1 MKKIWIV
8 YKKELLDTL
17 RDKRTLRTTII
28 IPAFLLPL
36 IIFAIIK
43 IQSTISANNEKKVIH
58 LVCLH
63 ENESNVIVSRLQND
77 SSIKISF
84 CSNQQQLQDSIKQE
98 KADIGIAT
106 NPDFMNQLDSNKTAV
121 VKLFFN
127 SKDDTYKNRIALKLE
142 AIKQPFI
149 AKRMADLNLDRE
161 KITPIKVEE
170 FDIAST
176 QEIFGKI
183 FGGFL
188 PYIFIIY
195 SFMGCMMLC
204 VDLFTGEKE
213 RGTIETI
220 LTSPVNRLQ
229 IMFGKIGVAITGG
242 TLTAVLSIAGIL
254 LFVRFSTDSLPTEL
268 VHIIGKIFTPIFIIK
283 LLIMIIPLTAFFS
296 GILTPVATYARNY
309 REATSIIA
317 PFNFIVIMPA
327 MMALL
332 PGVKLNLLTSF
343 IPVTNIAL
351 CTKYMIAGD
360 SVGIYWLITV
370 LSLTF
375 YGSIAVLFSYKRF
388 SNEQNI
394 LR

>member
-36 IIFAIIK
+36 IIFSIIK
-43 IQSTISANNEKKVIH
+43 IQSAISEKNEKKVIH
-58 LVCLH
+58 LVWLNKSANNIMV
-63 ENESNVIVSRLQND
+63 NELQKD
-77 SSIKISF
+77 SSLKISF
-84 CSNQQQLQDSIKQE
+84 CNNQQQLQDSIKQE
-98 KADIGIAT
+98 TADVGIIT
-106 NPDFMNQLDSNKTAV
+106 DSNFMQQLDSSKTAII
-121 VKLFFN
+121 KLFFN
-127 SKDDTYKNRIALKLE
+127 SKDDTYKNRIALKLD
-142 AIKQPFI
+142 AIKQPLI
-149 AKRMADLNLDRE
+149 AKRMKDLNLDKE
-161 KITPIKVEE
+161 KITPIKVDEY
-170 FDIAST
+170 DIAST

-229 IMFGKIGVAITGG
+229 IMFGKLGVAVTGG

-254 LFVRFSTDSLPTEL
+254 LFVRLSTDSLPSEL

-283 LLIMIIPLTAFFS
+283 LLVMIIPLTVFFS
-296 GILTPVATYARNY
+296 GILTPIATYARNY

>member
-1 MKKIWIV
+1 
-8 YKKELLDTL
+8 
-17 RDKRTLRTTII
+17 
-28 IPAFLLPL
+28 
-36 IIFAIIK
+36 
-43 IQSTISANNEKKVIH
+43 
-58 LVCLH
+58 
-63 ENESNVIVSRLQND
+63 
-77 SSIKISF
+77 
-84 CSNQQQLQDSIKQE
+84 
-98 KADIGIAT
+98 
-106 NPDFMNQLDSNKTAV
+106 
-121 VKLFFN
+121 
-127 SKDDTYKNRIALKLE
+127 
-142 AIKQPFI
+142 
-149 AKRMADLNLDRE
+149 
-161 KITPIKVEE
+161 
-170 FDIAST
+170 
-176 QEIFGKI
+176 
-183 FGGFL
+183 
-188 PYIFIIY
+188 
-195 SFMGCMMLC
+195 
-204 VDLFTGEKE
+204 
-213 RGTIETI
+213 
-220 LTSPVNRLQ
+220 
-229 IMFGKIGVAITGG
+229 MFGKLGVAVTGG

-254 LFVRFSTDSLPTEL
+254 LFVRLSTDSLPSEL

-283 LLIMIIPLTAFFS
+283 LLVMIIPLTVFFS
-296 GILTPVATYARNY
+296 GILTPIATYARNY

>member
-36 IIFAIIK
+36 IIFSIIK
-43 IQSTISANNEKKVIH
+43 IQSAISEKNEKKVIH
-58 LVCLH
+58 LVWLNKSANNVLL
-63 ENESNVIVSRLQND
+63 NELQKD
-77 SSIKISF
+77 SSLKISF
-84 CSNQQQLQDSIKQE
+84 CSDQQQLQDSIKQE
-98 KADIGIAT
+98 TADVGLMT
-106 NPDFMNQLDSNKTAV
+106 DSNFMQQLDSSKTAV
-121 VKLFFN
+121 IKLFFN
-127 SKDDTYKNRIALKLE
+127 SKDDTYKNRIALKLD
-142 AIKQPFI
+142 AIKQPLI
-149 AKRMADLNLDRE
+149 AKRMKNLNLDKE
-161 KITPIKVEE
+161 KITPIKVDEY
-170 FDIAST
+170 DIAST

-229 IMFGKIGVAITGG
+229 IMFGKLGVAVTGG

-254 LFVRFSTDSLPTEL
+254 LFVRLSTDSLPAEL

-283 LLIMIIPLTAFFS
+283 LLVMIIPLTVFFS
-296 GILTPVATYARNY
+296 GILTPIATFARNY

>member
-43 IQSTISANNEKKVIH
+43 IQSLISEHNENKAIHVVWLNDCKNNIIEKELMK
-58 LVCLH
+58 
-63 ENESNVIVSRLQND
+63 D
-77 SSIKISF
+77 STLKISF
-84 CSNQQQLQDSIKQE
+84 CETKQQLQDSIKQE
-98 KADIGIAT
+98 KAEVGLIT
-106 NPDFMNQLDSNKTAV
+106 TSNFSNELDSNKTAV

-127 SKDDTYKNRIALKLE
+127 SKDDTYKNRMTIKLE
-142 AIKQPFI
+142 LIKQPLI
-149 AKRMADLNLDRE
+149 AQRLIALQLDKE
-161 KITPIKVEE
+161 KITPIKIEE
-170 FDIAST
+170 HDIAST

-229 IMFGKIGVAITGG
+229 IMFGKIGVAVTGG

-254 LFVRFSTDSLPTEL
+254 LFVRLSTDSLPLEL
-268 VHIIGKIFTPIFIIK
+268 VNIIGKIFTPIFIIK
-283 LLIMIIPLTAFFS
+283 LLIMIIPLTVFFS

-332 PGVKLNLLTSF
+332 PGVKLNLLTSL

-360 SVGIYWLITV
+360 SVGIYWWITV
-370 LSLTF
+370 FTLTL
-375 YGSIAVLFSYKRF
+375 YGSLAVLFSYKRF